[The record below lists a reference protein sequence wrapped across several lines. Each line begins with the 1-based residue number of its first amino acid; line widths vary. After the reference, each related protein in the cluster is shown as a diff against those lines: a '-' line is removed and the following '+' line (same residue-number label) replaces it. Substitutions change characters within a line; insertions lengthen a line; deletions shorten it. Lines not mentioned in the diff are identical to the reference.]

1 MEKKEKQEEHGRSI
15 LWRREWLAMLNLEF
29 SNGIHH
35 CQVPPIFGMISIF
48 CQFAQDEKRY

>member
-1 MEKKEKQEEHGRSI
+1 VEKKEKQEEHGRSI